1 MKKVCLMILDGWGIG
16 DRSKADA
23 VFNARTPFIDS
34 IVSKYPSSTLVTHGK
49 DVGLPEG
56 QMGNSEVGHLNIG
69 AGRVVHQELSRIN
82 LAITDGSFF
91 KNEALIK
98 AFDYAET
105 NGVKIHLLGL
115 VSNGG
120 VHSSIIHLK
129 ALLEYCLKRNAK
141 NVYIHGIT
149 DGRDCDPHSAIHNL
163 EQLVPYLNQ
172 NIRLSTLIGRFYAMD
187 RDQRW
192 ERIQKAYRLYVHGEG
207 LFYENPL
214 SAISEQYSNNIT
226 DEFLPPIVMDP
237 NAKMENGDVV
247 INFNFR
253 TDRPREIT
261 EVLTQKPML
270 EYNMSPLSLYYVTMT
285 NYDDSYKNVHVLF
298 EKENL
303 QNTLGETLSL
313 HQKKQV
319 RIAETEKYPHVT
331 YFFNGGREE
340 PFPLEQRLLVNS
352 PKVKTYDLAPE
363 MSANELVKVLIS
375 YANQESPDFICINFA
390 NPDMV
395 GHCGVY
401 DAIIEAIETVDSCT
415 KNLVEALLKLGYG
428 ILLIADHGNA
438 ELALNPDGTPNTAHS
453 TNLVPCIFIDEKI
466 RSIKNGRLADI
477 APTILHY
484 LGLPKPKEMNGESLI
499 NEPSI

>member
-1 MKKVCLMILDGWGIG
+1 MSKICLMILDGWGIG

-23 VFNARTPFIDS
+23 VFNAHTPFIDS

-91 KNEALIK
+91 KNEALIS

-120 VHSSIIHLK
+120 VHSSMIHLK

-141 NVYIHGIT
+141 NVFIHGIT
-149 DGRDCDPHSAIHNL
+149 DGRDCDPHSAIHDL

-207 LFYENPL
+207 LVHRKYTE
-214 SAISEQYSNNIT
+214 AIQEQYSQQVT
-226 DEFLPPIVMDP
+226 DEFLPPLVIDS
-237 NAKMENGDVV
+237 KGIIEDGDLV

-261 EVLTQKPML
+261 EALTQKTIPDFDMF
-270 EYNMSPLSLYYVTMT
+270 PRSLYYVTMT
-285 NYDDSYKNVHVLF
+285 NYDPSYINIRVLF
-298 EKENL
+298 DKEHL
-303 QNTLGETLSL
+303 KNTLGEALSA

-331 YFFNGGREE
+331 YFFNGGRET
-340 PFPLEQRLLVNS
+340 PFPLEHRLLVNS

-363 MSANELVKVLIS
+363 MSAPMLVQELIPFVK
-375 YANQESPDFICINFA
+375 EEKPDFICINFA

-395 GHCGVY
+395 GHTGVY
-401 DAIIEAIETVDSCT
+401 SAIVKAIEAVDQCAEIVINS
-415 KNLVEALLKLGYG
+415 LIADGYG
-428 ILLIADHGNA
+428 IMLIADHGNA
-438 ELALNPDGTPNTAHS
+438 EVAINKDGTPNTAHT
-453 TNLVPCIFIDEKI
+453 TNLVPCIFIDD
-466 RSIKNGRLADI
+466 RVSTIKNGRLADV
-477 APTILHY
+477 APTILNY
-484 LGLPKPKEMNGESLI
+484 LNIPVPSDMTGISLI
-499 NEPSI
+499 